1 MIFISLKFYM
11 DLKRSQMQLFHIH
24 ISQQIH
30 VFLFMSYFS
39 IYTQRY
45 FATYVFPI
53 VFAAYWNVNICF
65 FIYSLPLLNDHTLH
79 ECIMMPFKF
88 CEINDMI

>member
-1 MIFISLKFYM
+1 MIFISLKFDM

-39 IYTQRY
+39 IS

-53 VFAAYWNVNICF
+53 VFAAYVFHWNVNICF
-65 FIYSLPLLNDHTLH
+65 FIYSLPLLNDRTLH
-79 ECIMMPFKF
+79 VCIMMPFKF